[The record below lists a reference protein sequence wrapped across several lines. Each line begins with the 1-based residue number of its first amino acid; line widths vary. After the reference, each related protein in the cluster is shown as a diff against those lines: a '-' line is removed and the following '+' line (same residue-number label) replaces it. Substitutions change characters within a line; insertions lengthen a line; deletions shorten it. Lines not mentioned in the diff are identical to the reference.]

1 MYHIA
6 ILVTCALALIL
17 IALFLMMKG
26 PTKSDVV
33 LYQGPGESNL
43 DLTSPDNTLLL
54 DLKDGRVEIQMRPD
68 LAPMHVARIKEL
80 VRQGFYD
87 GLAFHR
93 VIEDFMVQGGDP
105 VGNGSGG
112 SGLHI
117 GAEFSAEK
125 FERGILGMARSQDE
139 DSADS
144 QFYIMLGKA
153 SWLDNKYT
161 VWGNVTQG
169 MEFVDAI
176 KKGDKHDNGT
186 VDGEPDTIVRMQ
198 IAADVT
204 Q

>member
-6 ILVTCALALIL
+6 ILVACVLALIV
-17 IALFLMMKG
+17 IALFLMLKG
-26 PTKSDVV
+26 PSKPNLV
-33 LYQGPGESNL
+33 LYQGPGETNL
-43 DLTSPDNTLLL
+43 DLSSPENTLFL
-54 DLKDGRVEIQMRPD
+54 DLKDGRVVIQMRPD

-105 VGNGSGG
+105 LGNGSGG

-117 GAEFSAEK
+117 GAEFSDEK
-125 FERGILGMARSQDE
+125 FERGVLGMARSQDE

-153 SWLDNKYT
+153 SWLDKKYT

-176 KKGDKHDNGT
+176 KKGDKHANGEI
-186 VDGEPDTIVRMQ
+186 DGEPDRIVRMQ
-198 IAADVT
+198 IAADASE
-204 Q
+204 